1 MKIGL
6 IKSKV
11 EKLLIES
18 YQTNTFKEEVKNF
31 KENVLENKKIAKA
44 FSIYDELSKN
54 SNLSESKAN
63 KYLNVSSRLFKSLNL
78 TENDFSTLKRWT
90 SGVKTENNYSDIDY
104 YLTNEFTDIGKLVEC
119 EENIIK
125 TLMSE
130 EKKQTHINAPVSK
143 IVEVANSSISNYLNK
158 LDEDTKKEVKKYLTL
173 TESDIENRYN
183 LLSEMTIEK
192 LSKLSK
198 DSNVE
203 TKNAI
208 DESIYKIKSED
219 KNGITL
225 FKLKSLY
232 DSL

>member
-18 YQTNTFKEEVKNF
+18 YQTNTFKEELKYF
-31 KENVLENKKIAKA
+31 KEYVLENKKIAKA
-44 FSIYDELSKN
+44 FSIYDELSKK

-63 KYLNVSSRLFKSLNL
+63 KYLNVSSKLFKSLNL
-78 TENDFSTLKRWT
+78 TESDFSELKNWI
-90 SGVKTENNYSDIDY
+90 SGVKSENNYSDIDY

-130 EKKQTHINAPVSK
+130 EKKSEHINAPVSK
-143 IVEVANSSISNYLNK
+143 IVKVANSSISKYLNR

-173 TESDIENRYN
+173 NESEIENRYN
-183 LLSEMTIEK
+183 ILSEMTIEK
-192 LSKLSK
+192 LYKLSK
-198 DSNVE
+198 SSNKE
-203 TKNAI
+203 TQIAI
-208 DESIYKIKSED
+208 DESISKIKSED
-219 KNGITL
+219 RNGITL